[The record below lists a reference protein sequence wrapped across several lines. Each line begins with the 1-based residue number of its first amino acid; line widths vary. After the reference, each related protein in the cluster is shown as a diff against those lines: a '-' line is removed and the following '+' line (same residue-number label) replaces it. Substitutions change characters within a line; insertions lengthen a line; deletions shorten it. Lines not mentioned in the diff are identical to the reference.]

1 MRTIQVSH
9 IEAFSSIPGKGN
21 PAGVILEADHL
32 SEATMQQIA
41 YAVGFN
47 ETVFVLKTNLA
58 DVRLRYFTPG
68 HEIKLCGHATMA
80 ALYGLKMRGLFE
92 GKDSITIETNV
103 GILPV
108 QFEQHGS
115 AWFMEMKQDQPQFIP
130 FQGDVEKLAKAID
143 LTLEDLDLT
152 IPVVY
157 GSTGTWTLLIPVRR
171 LSAFAKMK
179 PHSSQFPSIL
189 AENPKSSL
197 HPFCLETR
205 DSDAMMHAR
214 HFSSPYSGTT
224 EDPVTGTASGVM
236 GAYYLTYVNRE
247 IQEADFVVEQ
257 GHEVGRDGKVQVSV
271 RREQQGMDVR
281 IRGTA
286 VYVQEMSVEIDS

>member
-41 YAVGFN
+41 YAVSFN

-68 HEIKLCGHATMA
+68 HEINLCGHATMA
-80 ALYGLKMRGLFE
+80 ALYGLKMRGLLE

-115 AWFMEMKQDQPQFIP
+115 ACFMEMKQDQPQ
-130 FQGDVEKLAKAID
+130 
-143 LTLEDLDLT
+143 
-152 IPVVY
+152 
-157 GSTGTWTLLIPVRR
+157 
-171 LSAFAKMK
+171 
-179 PHSSQFPSIL
+179 
-189 AENPKSSL
+189 
-197 HPFCLETR
+197 
-205 DSDAMMHAR
+205 
-214 HFSSPYSGTT
+214 
-224 EDPVTGTASGVM
+224 
-236 GAYYLTYVNRE
+236 
-247 IQEADFVVEQ
+247 
-257 GHEVGRDGKVQVSV
+257 
-271 RREQQGMDVR
+271 
-281 IRGTA
+281 
-286 VYVQEMSVEIDS
+286 